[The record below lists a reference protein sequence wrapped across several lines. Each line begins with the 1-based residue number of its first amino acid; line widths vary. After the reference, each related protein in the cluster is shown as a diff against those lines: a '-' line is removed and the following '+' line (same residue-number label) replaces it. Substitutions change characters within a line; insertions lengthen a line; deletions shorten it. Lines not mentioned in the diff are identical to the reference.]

1 MTSLPFLAQQLF
13 NRPLAIRPE
22 KAEIIMAALADR
34 FGVTSLRLPDGR
46 IRAFDYEEEK
56 PDTLPAPDSPQ
67 GYDVAAGVALIAAKS
82 LYFGVGGGT
91 RAFEAAVAADG
102 ALVSRRAALFRDGAS
117 NVREILELRW
127 RSGEGADAAG
137 SVDAGRAR

>member
-1 MTSLPFLAQQLF
+1 
-13 NRPLAIRPE
+13 
-22 KAEIIMAALADR
+22 MAAARAESQALEQAIAKIESHLAKTPDDVK
-34 FGVTSLRLPDGR
+34 GWEVLAPVYMRLGR
-46 IRAFDYEEEK
+46 
-56 PDTLPAPDSPQ
+56 
-67 GYDVAAGVALIAAKS
+67 
-82 LYFGVGGGT
+82 
-91 RAFEAAVAADG
+91 FEAAVAADG